1 MMLSET
7 QEGRSP
13 PGRPGRHRLLPIAG
27 GGVAVAAVLAH
38 LGGGALVMHVG
49 LPAALVY
56 LGLGGTRG
64 NLSNGVLVIGIVAIV
79 VMMLLVIFGARH
91 WVRHR

>member
-1 MMLSET
+1 MAHQEQGELSSAS
-7 QEGRSP
+7 RSQ
-13 PGRPGRHRLLPIAG
+13 RHPLLSIAG

-56 LGLGGTRG
+56 LGLGGTLG
-64 NLSNGVLVIGIVAIV
+64 SFSGSALVIGIVMIAAIAP
-79 VMMLLVIFGARH
+79 MVIFGARH
-91 WVRHR
+91 WLRHR

>member
-1 MMLSET
+1 
-7 QEGRSP
+7 
-13 PGRPGRHRLLPIAG
+13 
-27 GGVAVAAVLAH
+27 
-38 LGGGALVMHVG
+38 MHVG

>member
-1 MMLSET
+1 MMTHET
-7 QEGRSP
+7 QEGQSHT
-13 PGRPGRHRLLPIAG
+13 GRAGRHRLLPIAG

-38 LGGGALVMHVG
+38 LGGGGLLMHVG

-64 NLSNGVLVIGIVAIV
+64 NLSGGTLAIGIVAIAIL
-79 VMMLLVIFGARH
+79 MLLVVFGARH
-91 WVRHR
+91 WVQHR